1 MKYRLRKWVV
11 VLLIAINCILAML
24 ISGEYENPKLE
35 TIATSG
41 SFILMILNTCIFI
54 KYGDLNRNDI

>member
-11 VLLIAINCILAML
+11 VTLIIISFLAAVIASGDCENILVDYLSKIIAIVI
-24 ISGEYENPKLE
+24 I
-35 TIATSG
+35 
-41 SFILMILNTCIFI
+41 ILNGTLLI